1 MGSTTVI
8 LLMWSD
14 LYKTATSHPKKSD
27 DFSGNPGAKKKM
39 IVNSMIRRIDVYT
52 GYKLKI
58 EFDFDLRQ
66 FFFGIDDIINDL
78 TVA

>member
-1 MGSTTVI
+1 
-8 LLMWSD
+8 LWSE
-14 LYKTATSHPKKSD
+14 LYKTATIEE
-27 DFSGNPGAKKKM
+27 KKM

-58 EFDFDLRQ
+58 EFDFDINR

>member
-1 MGSTTVI
+1 
-8 LLMWSD
+8 
-14 LYKTATSHPKKSD
+14 
-27 DFSGNPGAKKKM
+27 M

-66 FFFGIDDIINDL
+66 FFFGIDDIMDDL

>member
-1 MGSTTVI
+1 
-8 LLMWSD
+8 MWSE
-14 LYKTATSHPKKSD
+14 LYKTATIEE
-27 DFSGNPGAKKKM
+27 KKM

-66 FFFGIDDIINDL
+66 FFFGIDDIIDDS

>member
-1 MGSTTVI
+1 
-8 LLMWSD
+8 MWSE
-14 LYKTATSHPKKSD
+14 LYKTATIEE
-27 DFSGNPGAKKKM
+27 KKM

-58 EFDFDLRQ
+58 EFDFDINR